1 MAHQHHHAHDTLA
14 APASACCGGHE
25 HPTQAA
31 ATASAPPPPPA
42 AAAGQRR
49 SRLHIAGM
57 DCPTEEALL
66 RQALAPLQG
75 VSALHFDLM
84 GRVLSVDHNLSDEA
98 PLLRAIEATGMQ
110 AKALEAAA
118 QPPAPAPAVSRR
130 QRWMM
135 GLAGVAAVGAEA
147 LAFAGWGDR
156 HPAVIAL
163 VLATLLL
170 GGLPTLRK
178 GLIALRHLQLNIHL
192 LMSLAV
198 IGAIILGQWPEA
210 AMVVWLFGLAEMLE
224 ALSLERARKAIQA
237 LAELAPESA
246 LMLQA
251 DGQWLVREAANI
263 PLGARL
269 RLRPGERVALDGRV
283 LSGESSVD
291 EAAISGESLPVAKG
305 PGDLLLAGS
314 VNQAGLLEME
324 VTAAKGQTLLDRMA
338 EAVQQA
344 QGQRAPTQRFVDR
357 FARIYTPIVVL
368 GAVALALL
376 PPLLMA
382 GQDWSTWF
390 YRALVLLVIACPCAL
405 VISTPV
411 TIVSGLTAAARRG
424 LLIKGGLYLEQG
436 RHLKTIALDKTG
448 TLTEGRPVLSEA
460 LALEPALERGQVLHI
475 AASLAALSTHPASA
489 AIVAAHEDQAQAL
502 PLLAVEGFES
512 LAGRGLA
519 GRIQGQTWLLGS
531 ARLMR
536 ERGLP
541 DGGAERERL
550 EAQGQTVNV
559 LAREGLPVALL
570 AVADPPRPH
579 SAEVIRQ
586 LHALGLRCVMLSG
599 DNPGAAA
606 AVGRAVGLDVAG
618 GEVRGGLLPED
629 KLAAIAQLPGPV
641 AMVGDGIN
649 DAPALAR
656 ADIGIAMGAGGT
668 AIAIEAADVAL
679 MQDDLRRLPE
689 FIALSRHSAAVLWQ
703 NIALA
708 LGIKAAVLLLT
719 LFGLG
724 SLWLAVFADA
734 GASALVVL
742 NGLRLLRWRAPRP
755 QMTAA

>member
-1 MAHQHHHAHDTLA
+1 MAHQHHHAHDTPA

-118 QPPAPAPAVSRR
+118 PPPAPAPAVSRR

>member
-1 MAHQHHHAHDTLA
+1 MAHQHPDPT
-14 APASACCGGHE
+14 APAAACCGGHD
-25 HPTQAA
+25 HPTHHEPGAA
-31 ATASAPPPPPA
+31 PAPHAPPPPA

-84 GRVLSVDHNLSDEA
+84 GRVLSVDHNLSDES

-110 AKALEAAA
+110 AKPLEAAA
-118 QPPAPAPAVSRR
+118 APPAPGPAVSRR

-135 GLAGVAAVGAEA
+135 GLAGVAAVAAEA
-147 LAFAGWGDR
+147 LAFGGWGDR

-251 DGQWLVREAANI
+251 DGQWLVREAATI

-324 VTAAKGQTLLDRMA
+324 VTAPKGQTLLDRMA

-489 AIVAAHEDQAQAL
+489 AIVAAHDTETL
-502 PLLAVEGFES
+502 PLLAVDSFES

-606 AVGRAVGLDVAG
+606 AVGRAVGLDVDG

-679 MQDDLRRLPE
+679 MHDDLRRLPE

>member
-1 MAHQHHHAHDTLA
+1 MAHRHHDHP
-14 APASACCGGHE
+14 APAPADSTCCGGHS
-25 HPTQAA
+25 HHDHGHDAPAA
-31 ATASAPPPPPA
+31 AGASAPPE
-42 AAAGQRR
+42 AAAGARR
-49 SRLHIAGM
+49 SRLYIAGM

-66 RQALAPLQG
+66 RQALTPLPG
-75 VSALHFDLM
+75 VAALHFDLL
-84 GRVLSVDHNLSDEA
+84 GRVLSVDHHLDDEA
-98 PLLRAIEATGMQ
+98 PLLRAVAATGMQ
-110 AKALEAAA
+110 ARALDEAK
-118 QPPAPAPAVSRR
+118 PAPTPGPAVSRR
-130 QRWMM
+130 QRWLM
-135 GLAGVAAVGAEA
+135 GLAGVAAVAAEA
-147 LAFAGWGDR
+147 LAFAGWGDT
-156 HPAVIAL
+156 HPAVVLL
-163 VLATLLL
+163 VLATLGL

-178 GLIALRHLQLNIHL
+178 GVIALRHLQLNIHL

-237 LAELAPESA
+237 LAALAPESA
-246 LMLQA
+246 LMLQG
-251 DGQWLVREAANI
+251 DGQWQPREAALI

-269 RLRPGERVALDGRV
+269 RVRPGERVALDGRV

-305 PGDLLLAGS
+305 AGDLLLAGS

-324 VTAAKGQTLLDRMA
+324 VTAPKGQTLLDRMA

-368 GAVALALL
+368 GAVALAVL

-382 GQDWSTWF
+382 GQDWSDWF

-448 TLTEGRPVLSEA
+448 TLTEGRPVLTDA
-460 LALEPALERGQVLHI
+460 LALDTALERGQVLHI

-489 AIVAAHEDQAQAL
+489 AIVAAHDAKDL
-502 PLLAVEGFES
+502 PLLTVDSFES

-519 GRIQGQTWLLGS
+519 GSIDDQTWLLGS

-550 EAQGQTVNV
+550 EAEGKTVNV
-559 LAREGLPVALL
+559 LAREGQPVALL
-570 AVADPPRPH
+570 AVADPPRAD
-579 SAEVIRQ
+579 SAAVIRQ
-586 LHALGLRCVMLSG
+586 LHELGLRCVMLSG

-606 AVGRAVGLDVAG
+606 AVGRAVGLD
-618 GEVRGGLLPED
+618 EVHGGLLPDD
-629 KLAAIAQLPGPV
+629 KLAAIAALPGPV

-689 FIALSRHSAAVLWQ
+689 FIALSRRSAAVLWQ
-703 NIALA
+703 NIVLA
-708 LGIKAAVLLLT
+708 LGLKAVVLLMT

-742 NGLRLLRWRAPRP
+742 NGLRLLRWRGLATTKP
-755 QMTAA
+755 TAR

>member
-1 MAHQHHHAHDTLA
+1 MAHHDHSHHACCAHA
-14 APASACCGGHE
+14 AP
-25 HPTQAA
+25 PA
-31 ATASAPPPPPA
+31 ATPQA
-42 AAAGQRR
+42 AAAGTRR

-66 RQALAPLQG
+66 RQALSPLPG
-75 VSALHFDLM
+75 VAALHFDLL
-84 GRVLSVDHNLSDEA
+84 GRVLSIDHRLDDET
-98 PLLRAIEATGMQ
+98 PLLRAIAATGMRAQ
-110 AKALEAAA
+110 ALDEAA
-118 QPPAPAPAVSRR
+118 PAPTPAPAVSRR
-130 QRWMM
+130 QRWLM
-135 GLAGVAAVGAEA
+135 GAAGVAAVAAEA
-147 LAFAGWGDR
+147 LAYAGWGDS
-156 HPAVIAL
+156 HPVVVLL
-163 VLATLLL
+163 VLATLGL

-178 GLIALRHLQLNIHL
+178 GAIALRHLQLNIHL

-224 ALSLERARKAIQA
+224 ALSLERARQAIQA
-237 LAELAPESA
+237 LAALAPESA
-246 LMLQA
+246 LMQQA
-251 DGQWLVREAANI
+251 DGQWQPREAAAI

-269 RLRPGERVALDGRV
+269 RVRPGERVALDGRV

-305 PGDLLLAGS
+305 PGDALLAGS

-324 VTAAKGQTLLDRMA
+324 VTAPKGQTLLDRMA

-344 QGQRAPTQRFVDR
+344 QTQRAPTQRFVDR

-382 GQDWSTWF
+382 GQDWGEWV

-411 TIVSGLTAAARRG
+411 TIVSGLSAAARRG

-448 TLTEGRPVLSEA
+448 TLTEGRPVLSDA
-460 LALEPALERGQVLHI
+460 LLLDTALERGQVLRL

-489 AIVAAHEDQAQAL
+489 AIAAAQHET
-502 PLLAVEGFES
+502 LLTVEGFES

-519 GRIQGQTWLLGS
+519 GVIDGQAWLLGS

-541 DGGAERERL
+541 DGGVERERL
-550 EAQGQTVNV
+550 EAEGKTVNV
-559 LAREGLPVALL
+559 LARNGQPVALL
-570 AVADPPRPH
+570 AVADPPRAD
-579 SAEVIRQ
+579 SAAVIRQ

-629 KLAAIAQLPGPV
+629 KLAAIAALPGPV

-689 FIALSRHSAAVLWQ
+689 FIALSRRTAAVLWQ
-703 NIALA
+703 NIVLA
-708 LGIKAAVLLLT
+708 LGLKAVVLALT
-719 LFGLG
+719 LLGLG

-742 NGLRLLRWRAPRP
+742 NGLRLLRWRG
-755 QMTAA
+755 AA